1 MECQLTM
8 EQLPDR
14 PFDACTGNGFFDYEE
29 EPVPIITRMRE
40 LTNGKLILS
49 FPKALEWRVPLR
61 RFRFWRK
68 GTPLFLHRE
77 AQMHDILAR
86 PGATEYEVI
95 NLDRDYLVVE
105 DV

>member
-1 MECQLTM
+1 MTM

-40 LTNGKLILS
+40 LTNGKSILS